1 MNRKLVKFD
10 EFIDCK
16 TKKFTHKGAN
26 LISSTVHSR
35 RSFLRV
41 FGRGLTAMSLLSG
54 CDMLSENGKL
64 ESRPSN
70 YSHNLASPPPSYSS
84 LSTNAL
90 KSSNLD
96 VKIGQMLIVGFRGL
110 EVDNMHFI
118 IRDIQEHHL
127 GGVLL
132 SDYDFIT
139 RRTVRNIESPSQLK
153 SLIASLKS
161 VSAIPILICIDH
173 EGGIVTRL
181 KELYNFPPTVSH
193 KYLGELNDL
202 EITRKEAALM
212 AKTLADLGINLNL
225 APVVD
230 LCVNTSNPIIAK
242 LERCFSAD
250 PQVVTDHAL
259 QFIKAHHEEGVLC
272 ALKHFP
278 GHGSSATDSHRG
290 LSDVSDTWSR
300 IELEPFARI
309 IKDKQADAIMTAHLF
324 NFNLDEQFPAT
335 LSHKIITGVLRGEL
349 NYEGVV
355 ISDDL
360 QMGAIINNYS
370 FETAIQKT
378 IEAGVDILI
387 FSNNSVYSEKI
398 VANAI
403 KVIKKLIQSGTI
415 SESRVDDSYQ
425 RIQQLKKRL
434 QTR

>member
-309 IKDKQADAIMTAHLF
+309 IKDKQAAAIMTAHLF